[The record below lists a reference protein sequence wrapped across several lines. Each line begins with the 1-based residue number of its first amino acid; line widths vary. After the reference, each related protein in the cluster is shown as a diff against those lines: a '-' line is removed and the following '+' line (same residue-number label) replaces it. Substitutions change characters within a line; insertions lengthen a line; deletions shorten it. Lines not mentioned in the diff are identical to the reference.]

1 MLGLSAGIK
10 VSILSKSGHSTFVL
24 STISRNCRT
33 WQPTFTHSS
42 SFTHF
47 LFLHITPPYT
57 PRKSTAH
64 THNVSRLFYNSLL
77 DHQQSHHLYVTL
89 LYFLNMKKV
98 STTWVVF
105 CSRFSSVSWSTL
117 LDVHSTKSAVQVVHR
132 FNSAADGIQTWCMCT
147 SRSSQL
153 PLSHQRRTV
162 PHSATQ

>member
-57 PRKSTAH
+57 PRKSTAL

-98 STTWVVF
+98 SM
-105 CSRFSSVSWSTL
+105 S
-117 LDVHSTKSAVQVVHR
+117 VHSTKSAVQVVHR